1 MATELE
7 ELNSRLDQ
15 LEARLPSIMAMSEG
29 PSEFWASFMKE
40 AEGIEEEA
48 GAYDEHV
55 FQRLQTMLRAY
66 GMSIAS
72 VG

>member
-1 MATELE
+1 METELGA
-7 ELNSRLDQ
+7 LDSRLDQ
-15 LEARLPSIMAMSEG
+15 LEARLPSIMATSLD

-40 AEGIEEEA
+40 VEGIEADA
-48 GAYDEHV
+48 GTYEDHV
-55 FQRLQTMLRAY
+55 FQRLREMLKPH

>member
-1 MATELE
+1 METDLE
-7 ELNSRLDQ
+7 ALDSRLDQ
-15 LEARLPSIMAMSEG
+15 LEARLPSIMATSSG

-40 AEGIEEEA
+40 AECIEASA
-48 GAYDEHV
+48 GTCGDHV
-55 FQRLQTMLRAY
+55 FQRIQEMLKPH

>member
-40 AEGIEEEA
+40 AEGIEEAA
-48 GAYDEHV
+48 GP
-55 FQRLQTMLRAY
+55 TMSMCSSGSRQCLEP
-66 GMSIAS
+66 ME
-72 VG
+72 